1 MKEQASPGTL
11 AIVVGSILLTGGL
24 LGGAGLIL
32 AMLIS
37 AFGDVAFVEASQR
50 SRVLSEGIQDAV
62 GYGGCFGGGVGGF
75 GAVLIAL
82 GVRRRRAARR

>member
-1 MKEQASPGTL
+1 MNEKASPGTL
-11 AIVVGSILLTGGL
+11 AIVVGSILVASGL

-37 AFGDVAFVEASQR
+37 AFGDVAFVEAAER

-62 GYGGCFGGGVGGF
+62 SYGLCFGGGVGGL
-75 GAVLIAL
+75 GAVLIGV
-82 GVRRRRAARR
+82 GVRRRRARA